1 MTPLRDRIEELAGP
15 AVAQAIRAEFGGG
28 QCYIPSSCGPM
39 ASALAE
45 PRDVVVQAVED
56 AYEEQVRNLIS
67 QAVFARSQEE
77 LHESLSKVEQLG
89 LQRQRVLDWRA
100 AQKTTCSGQ

>member
-1 MTPLRDRIEELAGP
+1 MSTLLDRIEQLAGP
-15 AVAQAIRAEFGGG
+15 AVAQVIHAEFGGG

-56 AYEEQVRNLIS
+56 AYEEQVRHLIS

-77 LHESLSKVEQLG
+77 LHESLSKVELG

>member
-1 MTPLRDRIEELAGP
+1 MTPLLARIEQLAGSV
-15 AVAQAIRAEFGGG
+15 VADVIRSEFGDV
-28 QCYIPSSCGPM
+28 QSDISSTCGLA

-45 PRDVVVQAVED
+45 PRDVIVQAVED
-56 AYEEQVRNLIS
+56 AYEEQVRYLIS
-67 QAVFARSQEE
+67 QAVFARSPEE
-77 LHESLSKVEQLG
+77 QHESLSKVEQLG